1 MNPANDL
8 DPAVLEAAFL
18 STLPATTAVYVA
30 LAVATL
36 VLHVV
41 FMNYALAGTIF
52 VAGAAVMGRYSG
64 PTAVGAKS
72 SLAMVVR
79 DWLPSAVSGAITAGI
94 APLLFIQMVYQK
106 AFYTANLLL
115 FNRWMAILP
124 VLIAAIYLMYLVK
137 SKSVATGR
145 AAKAACGIGAAGLVV
160 YVALA
165 FAENH
170 LVSLASAAWPDM
182 YVSSASMLGS
192 RVLWLRVGMWT
203 AGAFPLFAA
212 IAAWQLLRGAGGA
225 GPDDRARAARTLAV
239 LASVGGAVALA
250 CLVGY
255 ARESGA
261 FMACARSAAGRPY
274 AVLAAVGAVAAGAAW
289 AWILVRGQLHG
300 RAVAVAIMGSTLV
313 TIGMTVIREVQRLA
327 QTSGTPAAPRDPALG
342 DGLVVFAVFAV
353 AGIVTIAWIVRTVA
367 RSLPADSALPRSVGA
382 HGRTVRD
389 ALDARDPRA

>member
-1 MNPANDL
+1 MSPVPSLAVAPLDSTVFDPPVFDPAVL
-8 DPAVLEAAFL
+8 DPAVLDAAFL
-18 STLPATTAVYVA
+18 STLPATTAFYLA

-41 FMNYALAGTIF
+41 FMNYALAGTLF
-52 VAGAAVMGRYSG
+52 VAGAAVAGRYSG
-64 PTAVGAKS
+64 RMAEGAKG

-137 SKSVATGR
+137 AKSIAKGR
-145 AAKAACGIGAAGLVV
+145 AAKAAAGVGAAALVV

-170 LVSLASAAWPDM
+170 LVSLAAGSWPEM
-182 YVSSASMLGS
+182 YESSASMLGS
-192 RVLWLRVGMWT
+192 GALWLRMGMWS

-212 IAAWQLLRGAGGA
+212 LAAWQLLRGAGGA
-225 GPDDRARAARTLAV
+225 GEADGALAARTLSL
-239 LASVGGAVALA
+239 LAIGGGALALA
-250 CLVGY
+250 CMAGY

-261 FMACARSAAGRPY
+261 FATSALSVAGRPFTGI
-274 AVLAAVGAVAAGAAW
+274 AALGAAVAGAAW
-289 AWILVRGQLHG
+289 VLILVRRRLHG
-300 RAVAVAIMGSTLV
+300 GLVAAAIAGSTLV
-313 TIGMTVIREVQRLA
+313 VVGMTVVREVQRLA
-327 QTSGTPAAPRDPALG
+327 QLSGTAGAPREPAFG
-342 DGLVVFAVFAV
+342 GGFVVFALFAV
-353 AGIVTIAWIVRTVA
+353 VGIAVIAWIVRTVA
-367 RSLPADSALPRSVGA
+367 RSLP
-382 HGRTVRD
+382 TT
-389 ALDARDPRA
+389 RAG